1 MSRKQK
7 KLLLRILI
15 ACGLF
20 AAAFAAE
27 KLTDWNEYVY
37 LGLYL
42 APYLTAGY
50 DVLLKSARNISK
62 GQVFDEMFLMTV
74 ATLGALAI
82 GEYPESVFVMVFF
95 QTGELFQS
103 VAVGKSRRSI
113 SGLMDL
119 RPDTATVVRD
129 GAEEEALP
137 EEVCVGDTLL
147 VRPGEKVPVDGTVT
161 KGTSTVDTA
170 ALTGESVPVDV
181 GPGDVLISG
190 SVNLT
195 GTLYYTASKEYG
207 ESTAA
212 RILELV
218 ENSSLNKAKSEQ
230 FLTRFAKYYT
240 PAVVIG
246 AALLALIPSLLAA
259 FTPLNVGDWKDWVY
273 RALIFLVVSC
283 PCALVISVPLSF
295 FGGIGGASS
304 KGILIKGANYL
315 EALADV
321 KTAVFD
327 KTGTLTTG
335 AFTVTE
341 ALPAEGCD
349 RETLLSLTACAEY
362 HSSHPI
368 ALSVKKAAGSFE
380 PPADTKVLSGYGVE
394 ATTDKGVI
402 LAGNAALMK
411 DRGVGFT
418 ETEETGTAVYTALNG
433 RFLGCIL
440 INDTLKPG
448 AAQAIRDLK
457 DLGVTKAVMLTGD
470 REAAA
475 KSAAEK
481 AGVDEYRAGLLPQDK
496 VTEVDA
502 LCRAEGKHETLVF
515 VGDGV
520 NDAPVLT
527 RADVGI
533 AMGALGSD
541 AAIEAADA
549 VIMDD
554 DPGKIALAVSIARK
568 TKRIVRENVIFAL
581 GVKFAVLI
589 LAAFGLTNMWVGVF
603 ADVGVAV
610 LAILN
615 AMRTLRFGRRR
626 P

>member
-1 MSRKQK
+1 MSKKQK

-20 AAAFAAE
+20 AAVFAAE
-27 KLTDWNEYVY
+27 KLTDWNRY
-37 LGLYL
+37 LYL
-42 APYLTAGY
+42 VLYLIPYLTAGY
-50 DVLLKSARNISK
+50 DVLLKSARNIRK
-62 GQVFDEMFLMTV
+62 GQVFDEMFLMAV

-82 GEYPESVFVMVFF
+82 GEYPECVFVMVFF

-119 RPDTATVVRD
+119 RPDTATIVRD

-147 VRPGEKVPVDGTVT
+147 VRPGERIPVDGTVSR
-161 KGTSTVDTA
+161 GTSTVDTS
-170 ALTGESVPVDV
+170 ALTGESVPADV
-181 GPGDVLISG
+181 GPGDDLISG
-190 SVNLT
+190 TVNLT
-195 GTLYYTASKEYG
+195 GTLYYTATKEYG

-212 RILELV
+212 KILELV
-218 ENSSLNKAKSEQ
+218 ENSSLNKAKSEK

-240 PAVVIG
+240 PSVVIG
-246 AALLALIPSLLAA
+246 AVLLAVIPSLI
-259 FTPLNVGDWKDWVY
+259 TGDWKEWIG

-295 FGGIGGASS
+295 FGGIGGASA
-304 KGILIKGANYL
+304 KGILIKGSNYL

-335 AFTVTE
+335 SFTVTE

-362 HSSHPI
+362 YSDHPI
-368 ALSVKKAAGSFE
+368 ALSIKKAAGAYE
-380 PPADTKVLSGYGVE
+380 PPTDTKALSGYGIE
-394 ATTDKGVI
+394 AVTPRGTV
-402 LAGNAALMK
+402 LAGNAALLR
-411 DRGVGFT
+411 DRGVAFA
-418 ETEETGTAVYTALNG
+418 ETDKAGTAVYAALDG
-433 RFLGCIL
+433 RYLGCVI

-448 AAQAIRDLK
+448 AAEALRSLK
-457 DLGVTKAVMLTGD
+457 ALGVTKTVMLTGD

-475 KSAAEK
+475 KTAAAA
-481 AGVDEYRAGLLPQDK
+481 AGVDEYHAGLLPQDK
-496 VTEVDA
+496 VARVDA
-502 LCRAEGKHETLVF
+502 LCRAEGSRETLVF

-533 AMGALGSD
+533 AMGGLGSD

-554 DPGKIALAVSIARK
+554 DPGKVALAVSIARK
-568 TKRIVRENVIFAL
+568 TKRIVRENVVFAL

-615 AMRTLRFGRRR
+615 AMRTLR
-626 P
+626 PVKDKK

>member
-1 MSRKQK
+1 MTKKQK

-20 AAAFAAE
+20 AAVFAAE
-27 KLTDWNEYVY
+27 KLTDWNRY
-37 LGLYL
+37 LYL
-42 APYLTAGY
+42 VLYLIPYLTAGY
-50 DVLLKSARNISK
+50 DVLLKSARNIRK
-62 GQVFDEMFLMTV
+62 GQVFDEMFLMAV

-82 GEYPESVFVMVFF
+82 GEYPECVFVMVFF

-119 RPDTATVVRD
+119 RPDTATIVRD

-147 VRPGEKVPVDGTVT
+147 VRPGERIPVDGTVSR
-161 KGTSTVDTA
+161 GTSTVDTS
-170 ALTGESVPVDV
+170 ALTGESVPADV
-181 GPGDVLISG
+181 GPGDDLISG
-190 SVNLT
+190 TVNLT
-195 GTLYYTASKEYG
+195 GTLYYTATKEYG

-212 RILELV
+212 KILELV
-218 ENSSLNKAKSEQ
+218 ENSSLNKAKSEK

-240 PAVVIG
+240 PSVVIG
-246 AALLALIPSLLAA
+246 AVLLAVIPSLI
-259 FTPLNVGDWKDWVY
+259 TGDWKEWIG

-295 FGGIGGASS
+295 FGGIGGASA
-304 KGILIKGANYL
+304 KGILVKGSNYL

-335 AFTVTE
+335 SFTVTN

-362 HSSHPI
+362 YSDHPI
-368 ALSVKKAAGSFE
+368 ALSIKKAAGAYE
-380 PPADTKVLSGYGVE
+380 TPTDTKALSGYGIE
-394 ATTDKGVI
+394 AVTPRGTV
-402 LAGNAALMK
+402 LAGNAALLR
-411 DRGVGFT
+411 DRGVAFA
-418 ETEETGTAVYTALNG
+418 ETDKAGTAVYAALDG
-433 RFLGCIL
+433 RYLGCVI

-448 AAQAIRDLK
+448 AAEALRSLK
-457 DLGVTKAVMLTGD
+457 ALGVTKTVMLTGD

-475 KSAAEK
+475 KTAAAA
-481 AGVDEYRAGLLPQDK
+481 AGVDEYHAGLLPQDK
-496 VTEVDA
+496 VARVDA
-502 LCRAEGKHETLVF
+502 LCRAEGSRETLVF

-533 AMGALGSD
+533 AMGGLGSD

-554 DPGKIALAVSIARK
+554 DPGKVALAVSIARK
-568 TKRIVRENVIFAL
+568 TKRIVRENVVFAL

-615 AMRTLRFGRRR
+615 AMRTLRGTR
-626 P
+626 

>member
-1 MSRKQK
+1 MTKKQK

-20 AAAFAAE
+20 AAVFAAE
-27 KLTDWNEYVY
+27 KLTDWNRY
-37 LGLYL
+37 LYL
-42 APYLTAGY
+42 VLYLIPYLTAGY
-50 DVLLKSARNISK
+50 DVLLKSARNIRK
-62 GQVFDEMFLMTV
+62 GQVFDEMFLMAV

-82 GEYPESVFVMVFF
+82 GEYPECVFVMVFF

-119 RPDTATVVRD
+119 RPDTATIVRD

-147 VRPGEKVPVDGTVT
+147 VRPGERIPVDGTVSR
-161 KGTSTVDTA
+161 GTSTVDTS
-170 ALTGESVPVDV
+170 ALTGESVPADV
-181 GPGDVLISG
+181 GPGDDLISG
-190 SVNLT
+190 TVNLT
-195 GTLYYTASKEYG
+195 GTLYYTATKEYG

-212 RILELV
+212 KILELV
-218 ENSSLNKAKSEQ
+218 ENSSLNKAKSEK

-240 PAVVIG
+240 PSVVIG
-246 AALLALIPSLLAA
+246 AVLLAVIPSLI
-259 FTPLNVGDWKDWVY
+259 TGDWKEWIG

-295 FGGIGGASS
+295 FGGIGGASA
-304 KGILIKGANYL
+304 KGILVKGSNYL

-335 AFTVTE
+335 SFTVTN

-362 HSSHPI
+362 YSDHPI
-368 ALSVKKAAGSFE
+368 ALSIKKAAGAYE
-380 PPADTKVLSGYGVE
+380 TPTDTKALSGYGIE
-394 ATTDKGVI
+394 AVTPRGTV
-402 LAGNAALMK
+402 LAGNAALLR
-411 DRGVGFT
+411 DRGVAFA
-418 ETEETGTAVYTALNG
+418 ETDKAGTAVYAALDG
-433 RFLGCIL
+433 RYLGCVI

-448 AAQAIRDLK
+448 AAEALRSLK
-457 DLGVTKAVMLTGD
+457 ALGVTKTVMLTGD

-475 KSAAEK
+475 KTAAAA
-481 AGVDEYRAGLLPQDK
+481 AGVDEYHAGLLPQDK
-496 VTEVDA
+496 VARVDA
-502 LCRAEGKHETLVF
+502 LCRAEGSRETLVF

-533 AMGALGSD
+533 AMGGLGSD

-554 DPGKIALAVSIARK
+554 DPGKVALAVSIARK
-568 TKRIVRENVIFAL
+568 TKRIVRENVVFAL

-615 AMRTLRFGRRR
+615 AMRTLR
-626 P
+626 PVKDKK

>member
-1 MSRKQK
+1 MTRKQK

-20 AAAFAAE
+20 AAVFVTE
-27 KLTDWNEYVY
+27 KLTDLNRFVY

-42 APYLTAGY
+42 IPYLTAGY

-62 GQVFDEMFLMTV
+62 GQVFDEMFLMAV
-74 ATLGALAI
+74 ATIGALVI

-95 QTGELFQS
+95 QTGELFQN

-119 RPDTATVVRD
+119 RPDTAMVVKD
-129 GAEEEALP
+129 GIEEEVLP

-147 VRPGEKVPVDGTVT
+147 VRPGEKIPVDGVVSR
-161 KGTSTVDTA
+161 GVSTVDTA
-170 ALTGESVPVDV
+170 ALTGESVPADV
-181 GPGDVLISG
+181 GPGDALISG
-190 SVNLT
+190 TVNMT

-212 RILELV
+212 KILELV
-218 ENSSLNKAKSEQ
+218 ENSSMNKAKSEQ

-240 PAVVIG
+240 PTVVIG
-246 AALLALIPSLLAA
+246 AALLALIPSLI
-259 FTPLNVGDWKDWVY
+259 TGDWKDWVY

-335 AFTVTE
+335 SFTVTDV
-341 ALPAEGCD
+341 APAEGFTK
-349 RETLLSLTACAEY
+349 EQVLSLAACAEY
-362 HSSHPI
+362 YSDHPI
-368 ALSVKKAAGSFE
+368 ALSVKQAAGDCDAPS
-380 PPADTKVLSGYGVE
+380 DTKVLSGYGVE
-394 ATTDKGVI
+394 AATAQGTV

-411 DRGVGFT
+411 DRGIAFT
-418 ETEETGTAVYTALNG
+418 ETTKTGTAVYVAVED
-433 RFLGCIL
+433 RFAGSIV
-440 INDTLKPG
+440 INDTLKPR
-448 AAQAIRDLK
+448 AAEAVKALK
-457 DLGVTKAVMLTGD
+457 ALGVTKTVMLTGD

-475 KSAAEK
+475 EKAAKE
-481 AGVDEYRAGLLPQDK
+481 AGVDEFHAGLLPQGK
-496 VTEVDA
+496 VEIVDA
-502 LCRAEGKHETLVF
+502 LCKAEGKRETLLF
-515 VGDGV
+515 AGDGI

-527 RADVGI
+527 RADIGV
-533 AMGALGSD
+533 AMGGLGSD

-554 DPGKIALAVSIARK
+554 DPAKIPLAVAIARR

-589 LAAFGLTNMWVGVF
+589 LAALGLTNMWVGVF

-615 AMRTLRFGRRR
+615 AMRTLKAPDGGK
-626 P
+626 

>member
-1 MSRKQK
+1 MTRKQK
-7 KLLLRILI
+7 RLLFRILI

-20 AAAFAAE
+20 AAVFITE
-27 KLTDWNEYVY
+27 KLTDWNRYIY

-42 APYLTAGY
+42 IPYLTAGY

-62 GQVFDEMFLMTV
+62 GQVFDEMFLMALATV
-74 ATLGALAI
+74 GALVI

-95 QTGELFQS
+95 QTGELFQG
-103 VAVGKSRRSI
+103 VAVGKSRKSI

-119 RPDTATVVRD
+119 RPDTATIVRD

-147 VRPGEKVPVDGTVT
+147 VRPGERIPVDGTVSR
-161 KGTSTVDTA
+161 GTSSVDTS

-181 GPGDVLISG
+181 APGDALISG
-190 SVNLT
+190 TVNLT
-195 GTLYYTASKEYG
+195 GTLYYTAAKEYG

-212 RILELV
+212 KILELV
-218 ENSSLNKAKSEQ
+218 ENSSLNKAKSEK

-246 AALLALIPSLLAA
+246 AALLALIPSLV
-259 FTPLNVGDWKDWVY
+259 TGDWKEWVG

-295 FGGIGGASS
+295 FGGIGGASA
-304 KGILIKGANYL
+304 KGVLIKGANYL

-335 AFTVTE
+335 AFEVTD
-341 ALPAEGCD
+341 AVPAAGTD

-362 HSSHPI
+362 YSDHPI
-368 ALSVKKAAGSFE
+368 ALSVKKAAGSYE
-380 PPADTKVLSGYGVE
+380 APTDTKVLSGYGIE
-394 ATTDKGVI
+394 AVTTGGTV
-402 LAGNAALMK
+402 LAGKAALLRE
-411 DRGVGFT
+411 RGVAFS
-418 ETEETGTAVYTALNG
+418 ETEKEGTAVYAALDG
-433 RFLGCIL
+433 KYLGCII

-448 AAQAIRDLK
+448 AAEALRALK
-457 DLGVTKAVMLTGD
+457 ALGVTKTVMLTGD
-470 REAAA
+470 RETAAKTAAA
-475 KSAAEK
+475 R

-496 VTEVDA
+496 VAQVDA
-502 LCRAEGKHETLVF
+502 LCRAEGSRETLVF

-533 AMGALGSD
+533 AMGGLGSD

-554 DPGKIALAVSIARK
+554 DPGKVALAIAIARK
-568 TKRIVRENVIFAL
+568 TKRIVRENVVFAL

-615 AMRTLRFGRRR
+615 AMRTLRFGKA
-626 P
+626 

>member
-1 MSRKQK
+1 MTKKQK
-7 KLLLRILI
+7 RLLIRILV
-15 ACGLF
+15 ACVLF
-20 AAAFAAE
+20 AAAFVTE
-27 KLTDWNEYVY
+27 KLTDWNQYVY
-37 LGLYL
+37 LALYL
-42 APYLTAGY
+42 VPYLTAGY
-50 DVLLKSARNISK
+50 DVLLKSARHIGK
-62 GQVFDEMFLMTV
+62 GQVFDEMFLMAV
-74 ATLGALAI
+74 ATIGALVI

-95 QTGELFQS
+95 QTGELFQN
-103 VAVGKSRRSI
+103 VAVGKSRKSI
-113 SGLMDL
+113 SSLMDL
-119 RPDTATVVRD
+119 RPDSATVVRD
-129 GAEEEALP
+129 EVEEEVLP

-147 VRPGEKVPVDGTVT
+147 VRPGERVPVDGTVT
-161 KGTSTVDTA
+161 KGTSTIDTA

-181 GPGDVLISG
+181 APGDTLISG

-195 GTLYYTASKEYG
+195 GTLFYTADKEYG

-212 RILELV
+212 KILELV
-218 ENSSLNKAKSEQ
+218 ENSSLRKAKSEQ

-240 PAVVIG
+240 PAVVVG
-246 AALLALIPSLLAA
+246 AVLLAVIPSII
-259 FTPLNVGDWKDWVY
+259 TGDWKDWVY

-304 KGILIKGANYL
+304 RGILIKGANYL

-335 AFTVTE
+335 AFTVTDV
-341 ALPAEGCD
+341 LPAPGFD
-349 RETLLSLTACAEY
+349 RETVLALAAQAEY
-362 HSSHPI
+362 YSEHPI
-368 ALSVKKAAGSFE
+368 AQSVKKAAGAYDA
-380 PPADTKVLSGYGVE
+380 PADTQALSGYGIE
-394 ATTDKGVI
+394 ARTEAGVI
-402 LAGNAALMK
+402 LAGNGALMK
-411 DRGVGFT
+411 DRGVAFA
-418 ETEETGTAVYTALNG
+418 ETEESGTAVYVALNAA
-433 RFLGCIL
+433 FAGCIV
-440 INDTLKPG
+440 INDTLKPD
-448 AAQAIRDLK
+448 AAEAIARLK
-457 DLGVTKAVMLTGD
+457 ALGVTKTVMLTGD

-475 KSAAEK
+475 KTAAEQ

-496 VTEVDA
+496 VAIVDG
-502 LCRAEGKHETLVF
+502 LCRAEGRRETLLF

-520 NDAPVLT
+520 NDAPVLG
-527 RADVGI
+527 RADIGV

-554 DPGKIALAVSIARK
+554 DPGKLAVAVSIARR
-568 TKRIVRENVIFAL
+568 TRRIVRENVVFAL

-589 LAAFGLTNMWVGVF
+589 LAACGLTNMWVGVF

-615 AMRTLRFGRRR
+615 AMRTLKKPR
-626 P
+626 

>member
-1 MSRKQK
+1 MTRKQK

-20 AAAFAAE
+20 AAVFVTE
-27 KLTDWNEYVY
+27 KLTDLNRFVY

-42 APYLTAGY
+42 IPYLTAGY

-62 GQVFDEMFLMTV
+62 GQVFDEMFLMAV
-74 ATLGALAI
+74 ATIGALVI

-95 QTGELFQS
+95 QTGELFQN

-119 RPDTATVVRD
+119 RPDTATVVKD
-129 GAEEEALP
+129 GIEEEVLP

-147 VRPGEKVPVDGTVT
+147 VRPGEKIPVDGVVSR
-161 KGTSTVDTA
+161 GVSTVDTA
-170 ALTGESVPVDV
+170 ALTGESVPADV
-181 GPGDVLISG
+181 GPGDALISG
-190 SVNLT
+190 TVNMT

-212 RILELV
+212 KILELV
-218 ENSSLNKAKSEQ
+218 ENSSMNKAKSEQ

-240 PAVVIG
+240 PTVVIG
-246 AALLALIPSLLAA
+246 AALLALIPSLI
-259 FTPLNVGDWKDWVY
+259 TGDWKDWVY

-335 AFTVTE
+335 TFTVTDV
-341 ALPAEGCD
+341 APAEGFTK
-349 RETLLSLTACAEY
+349 EQVLSLAACAEY
-362 HSSHPI
+362 YSDHPI
-368 ALSVKKAAGSFE
+368 ALSVKQAAGNCDAPS
-380 PPADTKVLSGYGVE
+380 DTKVLSGYGIE
-394 ATTDKGVI
+394 AKTAQGAV

-411 DRGVGFT
+411 DRGIAFT
-418 ETEETGTAVYTALNG
+418 ETTKTGTAVYVALEG
-433 RFLGCIL
+433 RFAGSIV
-440 INDTLKPG
+440 INDTLKPR
-448 AAQAIRDLK
+448 AAQAVKALK
-457 DLGVTKAVMLTGD
+457 ALGVTKTVMLTGD

-475 KSAAEK
+475 EKAAK
-481 AGVDEYRAGLLPQDK
+481 DAGVDEYHAGLLPQGK
-496 VTEVDA
+496 VEIVDA
-502 LCRAEGKHETLVF
+502 LCKAGGKRETLLF
-515 VGDGV
+515 AGDGI

-527 RADVGI
+527 RADIGV
-533 AMGALGSD
+533 AMGGLGSD

-554 DPGKIALAVSIARK
+554 DPAKIPLAVAIARR

-589 LAAFGLTNMWVGVF
+589 LAALGLTNMWVGVF

-615 AMRTLRFGRRR
+615 AMRTLKAPDGGK
-626 P
+626 

>member
-1 MSRKQK
+1 MTRKQK
-7 KLLLRILI
+7 RLLFRILI

-20 AAAFAAE
+20 AAVFVTE
-27 KLTDWNEYVY
+27 KLTDWNKFIY
-37 LGLYL
+37 LALYL
-42 APYLTAGY
+42 IPYLTAGY
-50 DVLLKSARNISK
+50 DVLLKSVRNISR
-62 GQVFDEMFLMTV
+62 GQVFDEMFLMAV
-74 ATLGALAI
+74 ATVGALAI

-103 VAVGKSRRSI
+103 VAVGKSRKSI

-119 RPDTATVVRD
+119 RPDTATIVRD

-147 VRPGEKVPVDGTVT
+147 VRPGERIPVDGTVSR
-161 KGTSTVDTA
+161 GTSSVDTSS
-170 ALTGESVPVDV
+170 LTGESVPVDV
-181 GPGDVLISG
+181 APGDALISG
-190 SVNLT
+190 TVNLT
-195 GTLYYTASKEYG
+195 GTLYYTAAKEYG

-212 RILELV
+212 KILELV
-218 ENSSLNKAKSEQ
+218 ENSSLNKAKSER

-240 PAVVIG
+240 PTVVIG
-246 AALLALIPSLLAA
+246 AALLAVIPSLI
-259 FTPLNVGDWKDWVY
+259 TGDWKEWIG

-295 FGGIGGASS
+295 FGGIGGASA
-304 KGILIKGANYL
+304 KGVLIKGANYL

-335 AFTVTE
+335 AFEVTD
-341 ALPAEGCD
+341 AIPAAGCD
-349 RETLLSLTACAEY
+349 RETLLALTACAEY
-362 HSSHPI
+362 YSDHPI
-368 ALSVKKAAGSFE
+368 ALSVKKAAGRCDA
-380 PPADTKVLSGYGVE
+380 PTDTKVLSGYGIE
-394 ATTDKGVI
+394 AVTAAGTV
-402 LAGNAALMK
+402 LAGNAALLRE
-411 DRGVGFT
+411 RGVDFT
-418 ETEETGTAVYTALNG
+418 ETDKEGTAVYAALDG
-433 RFLGCIL
+433 KYLGCII

-448 AAQAIRDLK
+448 APEALRALK
-457 DLGVTKAVMLTGD
+457 ALSVTKTVMLTGD

-475 KSAAEK
+475 RTAAAK

-502 LCRAEGKHETLVF
+502 LCRAEGRRETLVF

-533 AMGALGSD
+533 AMGGLGSD

-554 DPGKIALAVSIARK
+554 DPRKVALAIAIARK
-568 TKRIVRENVIFAL
+568 TKRIVRENVVFAL

-615 AMRTLRFGRRR
+615 AMRTLRFKR
-626 P
+626 

>member
-1 MSRKQK
+1 MTRKQK

-20 AAAFAAE
+20 AAVFVTE
-27 KLTDWNEYVY
+27 KLTDLNRFVY

-42 APYLTAGY
+42 IPYLTAGY

-62 GQVFDEMFLMTV
+62 GQVFDEMFLMAV
-74 ATLGALAI
+74 ATIGALVI

-95 QTGELFQS
+95 QTGELFQN

-119 RPDTATVVRD
+119 RPDTATVVKD
-129 GAEEEALP
+129 GIEEEVLP

-147 VRPGEKVPVDGTVT
+147 VRPGEKVPVDGVVSR
-161 KGTSTVDTA
+161 GVSTVDTA
-170 ALTGESVPVDV
+170 ALTGESVPADV
-181 GPGDVLISG
+181 GPGDALISG
-190 SVNLT
+190 TVNMT
-195 GTLYYTASKEYG
+195 GTLYYTASKKYG

-212 RILELV
+212 KILELV
-218 ENSSLNKAKSEQ
+218 ENSSMNKAKSEQ

-240 PAVVIG
+240 PTVVIG
-246 AALLALIPSLLAA
+246 AALLALIPSLI
-259 FTPLNVGDWKDWVY
+259 TGDWKDWVY

-335 AFTVTE
+335 SFTVTDV
-341 ALPAEGCD
+341 APAEGFTK
-349 RETLLSLTACAEY
+349 EQVLSLAACAEY
-362 HSSHPI
+362 YSDHPI
-368 ALSVKKAAGSFE
+368 ALSVKQAAGDCDAPS
-380 PPADTKVLSGYGVE
+380 DTKVLSGYGIE
-394 ATTDKGVI
+394 AKTAQGAV

-411 DRGVGFT
+411 DREIAFT
-418 ETEETGTAVYTALNG
+418 ETTKTGTAVYVAVED
-433 RFLGCIL
+433 RFAGSIV
-440 INDTLKPG
+440 INDTLKPR
-448 AAQAIRDLK
+448 AAEAVKALK
-457 DLGVTKAVMLTGD
+457 ALGVTKTVMLTGD

-475 KSAAEK
+475 EKAAKE
-481 AGVDEYRAGLLPQDK
+481 AGVDEFHAGLLPQGK
-496 VTEVDA
+496 VEIVDA
-502 LCRAEGKHETLVF
+502 LCKAEGKRETLLF
-515 VGDGV
+515 AGDGI

-527 RADVGI
+527 RADIGV
-533 AMGALGSD
+533 AMGGLGSD

-554 DPGKIALAVSIARK
+554 DPAKIPLAVAIARR

-589 LAAFGLTNMWVGVF
+589 LAALGLTNMWVGVF

-615 AMRTLRFGRRR
+615 AMRTLKAPDGGK
-626 P
+626 

>member
-1 MSRKQK
+1 MSKKQK
-7 KLLLRILI
+7 RLLARILV
-15 ACGLF
+15 ACALF
-20 AAAFAAE
+20 AAAFAVE
-27 KLTDWNEYVY
+27 KLTDLNRYVY

-42 APYLTAGY
+42 VPYLVAGY
-50 DVLLKSARNISK
+50 DVLLKSARHIGK

-74 ATLGALAI
+74 ATIGAMAV
-82 GEYPESVFVMVFF
+82 GEYPEGVFVMVFF

-113 SGLMDL
+113 AGLMEL
-119 RPDTATVVRD
+119 RPDVATVIRD
-129 GAEEEALP
+129 GAEEETLP
-137 EEVCVGDTLL
+137 EEICVGDTLL
-147 VRPGEKVPVDGTVT
+147 VRPGERVPVDGTVCR
-161 KGTSTVDTA
+161 GVSAVDVS
-170 ALTGESVPVDV
+170 ALTGESVPLDV
-181 GPGDVLISG
+181 APGDALISG

-195 GTLYYTASKEYG
+195 GALYYTADKEYG

-212 RILELV
+212 KILELV
-218 ENSSLNKAKSEQ
+218 ENSSLNKAKSEK

-246 AALLALIPSLLAA
+246 AALLALVPSLL
-259 FTPLNVGDWKDWVY
+259 TGEWKEWVY

-295 FGGIGGASS
+295 FGGIGGASAR
-304 KGILIKGANYL
+304 GVLIKGANYL

-341 ALPAEGCD
+341 VRPAED
-349 RETLLSLTACAEY
+349 VAREELLALTACAEY
-362 HSSHPI
+362 YSDHPI
-368 ALSVKKAAGSFE
+368 ALSVKKAAGAFDA
-380 PPADTKVLSGYGVE
+380 PTDTKVISGCGVE
-394 ATTDKGVI
+394 AQTKEGTV
-402 LAGNAALMK
+402 LAGNAALLRE
-411 DRGVGFT
+411 RGIAFT
-418 ETEETGTAVYTALNG
+418 EAETDGTAIYTALNG
-433 RFLGCIL
+433 RFLGSIT
-440 INDTLKPG
+440 ISDTLKPR
-448 AAQAIRDLK
+448 AAQALEAIK
-457 DLGVTKAVMLTGD
+457 ALGVTKTVMLTGD

-475 KSAAEK
+475 KAAAKK
-481 AGVDEYRAGLLPQDK
+481 AGVDEYHAGLLPQDK
-496 VTEVDA
+496 VSIVDA
-502 LCRAEGKHETLVF
+502 LCRAQGKHETLIF
-515 VGDGV
+515 VGDGI
-520 NDAPVLT
+520 NDAPVLS
-527 RADVGI
+527 RADVGV

-554 DPGKIALAVSIARK
+554 DLAKIALAVSIARR
-568 TKRIVRENVIFAL
+568 TKRIVRENVVFAL
-581 GVKFAVLI
+581 GVKFAVLV

-615 AMRTLRFGRRR
+615 AMRTLRFGGSVRKNR
-626 P
+626 

>member
-1 MSRKQK
+1 MTRKQK

-20 AAAFAAE
+20 AAVFVTE
-27 KLTDWNEYVY
+27 KLTDLNRFVY

-42 APYLTAGY
+42 IPYLTAGY

-62 GQVFDEMFLMTV
+62 GQVFDEMFLMAV
-74 ATLGALAI
+74 ATIGALVI

-95 QTGELFQS
+95 QTGELFQN

-119 RPDTATVVRD
+119 RPDIATVVKD
-129 GAEEEALP
+129 GIEEEVLP

-147 VRPGEKVPVDGTVT
+147 VRPGEKIPVDGVVSR
-161 KGTSTVDTA
+161 GVSTVDTA
-170 ALTGESVPVDV
+170 ALTGESVPADV
-181 GPGDVLISG
+181 GPGDALISG
-190 SVNLT
+190 TVNMT

-212 RILELV
+212 KILELV
-218 ENSSLNKAKSEQ
+218 ENSSMNKAKSEQ

-240 PAVVIG
+240 PTVVIG
-246 AALLALIPSLLAA
+246 AALLALIPSLI
-259 FTPLNVGDWKDWVY
+259 TGDWKDWVY

-327 KTGTLTTG
+327 ETGTLTTG
-335 AFTVTE
+335 SFTVTDV
-341 ALPAEGCD
+341 APAEGFTK
-349 RETLLSLTACAEY
+349 EQVLSLAACAEY
-362 HSSHPI
+362 YSDHPI
-368 ALSVKKAAGSFE
+368 ALSVKQAAGDCDAPS
-380 PPADTKVLSGYGVE
+380 DTKVLSGYGIE
-394 ATTDKGVI
+394 AKTAQGAV

-411 DRGVGFT
+411 ERGIAFT
-418 ETEETGTAVYTALNG
+418 ETTKTGTAVYVAVED
-433 RFLGCIL
+433 RFAGSIV
-440 INDTLKPG
+440 INDTLKPR
-448 AAQAIRDLK
+448 AAEAVKALK
-457 DLGVTKAVMLTGD
+457 ALGVTKTVMLTGD

-475 KSAAEK
+475 EKAAK
-481 AGVDEYRAGLLPQDK
+481 DAGVDEFHAGLLPQGK
-496 VTEVDA
+496 VEIVDA
-502 LCRAEGKHETLVF
+502 LCKAEGKRETLLF
-515 VGDGV
+515 AGDGI

-527 RADVGI
+527 RADIGV
-533 AMGALGSD
+533 AMGGLGSD

-554 DPGKIALAVSIARK
+554 DPAKIPLAVAIARR

-589 LAAFGLTNMWVGVF
+589 LAALGLTNMWVGVF

-615 AMRTLRFGRRR
+615 AMRTLKAPGGGK
-626 P
+626 

>member
-1 MSRKQK
+1 MTKKQK

-20 AAAFAAE
+20 AAVFAAE
-27 KLTDWNEYVY
+27 KLTDWNRY
-37 LGLYL
+37 LYL
-42 APYLTAGY
+42 VLYLIPYLTAGY
-50 DVLLKSARNISK
+50 DVLLKSARNIRK
-62 GQVFDEMFLMTV
+62 GQVFDEMFLMAV

-82 GEYPESVFVMVFF
+82 GEYPECVFVMVFF

-119 RPDTATVVRD
+119 RPDTATIVRD

-147 VRPGEKVPVDGTVT
+147 VRPGERIPVDGTVSR
-161 KGTSTVDTA
+161 GTSTVDTS
-170 ALTGESVPVDV
+170 ALTGESVPADV
-181 GPGDVLISG
+181 GPGDDLISG
-190 SVNLT
+190 TVNLT
-195 GTLYYTASKEYG
+195 GTLYYTATKEYG

-212 RILELV
+212 KILELV
-218 ENSSLNKAKSEQ
+218 ENSSLNKAKSEK

-240 PAVVIG
+240 PSVVIG
-246 AALLALIPSLLAA
+246 AVLLAVIPSLI
-259 FTPLNVGDWKDWVY
+259 TGDWKEWIG

-295 FGGIGGASS
+295 FGGIGGASA
-304 KGILIKGANYL
+304 KGILIKGSNYL

-335 AFTVTE
+335 SFTVTN

-362 HSSHPI
+362 YSDHPI
-368 ALSVKKAAGSFE
+368 ALSIKKAAGAYE
-380 PPADTKVLSGYGVE
+380 PPTDTKALSGYGIE
-394 ATTDKGVI
+394 AVTPRGTV
-402 LAGNAALMK
+402 LAGNAALLR
-411 DRGVGFT
+411 DRGVAFA
-418 ETEETGTAVYTALNG
+418 ETDKAGTAVYAALDG
-433 RFLGCIL
+433 RYLGCVI

-448 AAQAIRDLK
+448 AAEALRSLK
-457 DLGVTKAVMLTGD
+457 ALGVTKTVMLTGD

-475 KSAAEK
+475 KTAAAA
-481 AGVDEYRAGLLPQDK
+481 AGVDEYHAGLLPQDK
-496 VTEVDA
+496 VARVDA
-502 LCRAEGKHETLVF
+502 LCRAEGSRETLVF

-533 AMGALGSD
+533 AMGGLGSD

-554 DPGKIALAVSIARK
+554 DPGKVALAVSIARK
-568 TKRIVRENVIFAL
+568 TKRIVRENVVFAL

-615 AMRTLRFGRRR
+615 AMRTLR
-626 P
+626 PVKDEK

>member
-1 MSRKQK
+1 MTKKQK

-20 AAAFAAE
+20 AAVFAAE
-27 KLTDWNEYVY
+27 KLTDWNRY
-37 LGLYL
+37 LYL
-42 APYLTAGY
+42 VLYLIPYLTAGY
-50 DVLLKSARNISK
+50 DVLLKSARNIRK
-62 GQVFDEMFLMTV
+62 GQVFDEMFLMAV

-82 GEYPESVFVMVFF
+82 GEYPECVFVMVFF

-119 RPDTATVVRD
+119 RPDTATIVRD

-147 VRPGEKVPVDGTVT
+147 VRPGERIPVDGTVSR
-161 KGTSTVDTA
+161 GTSTVDTS
-170 ALTGESVPVDV
+170 ALTGESVPADV
-181 GPGDVLISG
+181 GPGDDLISG
-190 SVNLT
+190 TVNLT
-195 GTLYYTASKEYG
+195 GTLYYTATKEYG

-212 RILELV
+212 KILELV
-218 ENSSLNKAKSEQ
+218 ENSSLNKAKSEK

-240 PAVVIG
+240 PSVVIG
-246 AALLALIPSLLAA
+246 AVLLAVIPSLI
-259 FTPLNVGDWKDWVY
+259 TGDWKEWIG

-295 FGGIGGASS
+295 FGGIGGASA
-304 KGILIKGANYL
+304 KGILIKGSNYL

-335 AFTVTE
+335 SFTVTN

-362 HSSHPI
+362 YSDHPI
-368 ALSVKKAAGSFE
+368 ALSIKKAAGAYE
-380 PPADTKVLSGYGVE
+380 APTDTKALSGYGIE
-394 ATTDKGVI
+394 AVTPRGTV
-402 LAGNAALMK
+402 LAGNAALLR
-411 DRGVGFT
+411 DRGVAFA
-418 ETEETGTAVYTALNG
+418 ETDKAGTAVYAALDG
-433 RFLGCIL
+433 RYLGCVI

-448 AAQAIRDLK
+448 AAEALRSLK
-457 DLGVTKAVMLTGD
+457 ALGVTKTVMLTGD

-475 KSAAEK
+475 KTAAAA
-481 AGVDEYRAGLLPQDK
+481 AGVDEYHAGLLPQDK
-496 VTEVDA
+496 VARVDA
-502 LCRAEGKHETLVF
+502 LCRAEGSRETLVF

-533 AMGALGSD
+533 AMGGLGSD

-554 DPGKIALAVSIARK
+554 DPGKVALAVSIARK
-568 TKRIVRENVIFAL
+568 TKRIVRENVVFAL

-615 AMRTLRFGRRR
+615 AMRTLR
-626 P
+626 PVKDEK

>member
-1 MSRKQK
+1 MTKKQK
-7 KLLLRILI
+7 KLLFRILI

-20 AAAFAAE
+20 LAVFVTE
-27 KLTDWNEYVY
+27 KLTDWNKYIY

-42 APYLTAGY
+42 IPYLTAGY
-50 DVLLKSARNISK
+50 DVLLKSVRNISR
-62 GQVFDEMFLMTV
+62 GQVFDEMFLMAV
-74 ATLGALAI
+74 ATVGALAI

-103 VAVGKSRRSI
+103 VAVGKSRKSI

-119 RPDTATVVRD
+119 RPDTATIVRE
-129 GAEEEALP
+129 GVEEEALP

-147 VRPGEKVPVDGTVT
+147 VRPGERIPVDGTVSR
-161 KGTSTVDTA
+161 GTSSVDTSS
-170 ALTGESVPVDV
+170 LTGESVPVDV
-181 GPGDVLISG
+181 APGDALISG
-190 SVNLT
+190 TVNLT
-195 GTLYYTASKEYG
+195 GTLYYTAAKEYG

-212 RILELV
+212 KILELV
-218 ENSSLNKAKSEQ
+218 ENSSLNKAKSER

-240 PAVVIG
+240 PTVVIG
-246 AALLALIPSLLAA
+246 AALLAVIPSL
-259 FTPLNVGDWKDWVY
+259 FTGDWKEWIG

-295 FGGIGGASS
+295 FGGIGGASA
-304 KGILIKGANYL
+304 KGVLIKGANYL
-315 EALADV
+315 EALANV

-335 AFTVTE
+335 AFEVTD
-341 ALPAEGCD
+341 AVPAAGCD
-349 RETLLSLTACAEY
+349 RETLLALTACAEY
-362 HSSHPI
+362 YSDHPI
-368 ALSVKKAAGSFE
+368 ALSVKKAAGCCDA
-380 PPADTKVLSGYGVE
+380 PTDTKVFSGYGIE
-394 ATTDKGVI
+394 AVTADGTV
-402 LAGNAALMK
+402 LAGSAALLRE
-411 DRGVGFT
+411 RGVDFT
-418 ETEETGTAVYTALNG
+418 ETDKEGTAVYAALDG
-433 RFLGCIL
+433 RFLGCVV
-440 INDTLKPG
+440 INDALKPETPE
-448 AAQAIRDLK
+448 ALQALK
-457 DLGVTKAVMLTGD
+457 ALGVTKTVMLTGD
-470 REAAA
+470 RDAAA
-475 KSAAEK
+475 RTAAAK

-502 LCRAEGKHETLVF
+502 LCRAEGKRQTLVF

-533 AMGALGSD
+533 AMGGLGSD

-554 DPGKIALAVSIARK
+554 DPRKVALAVAIARK
-568 TKRIVRENVIFAL
+568 TKRIVRENVVFAL

-615 AMRTLRFGRRR
+615 AMRTLRFRR
-626 P
+626 